1 MMTSGRPVQIPCRR
15 VTRRRGIAASRGIA
29 GLVMALLLPC
39 AVLLAPAPAHA
50 QVERFALVIGNNLGG
65 PDDVALRYAEDDAG
79 KIYAVLENLG
89 GFRPENMLLL
99 RGRGADEVRDAL
111 IAMNERI
118 RRQAGAGRPDT
129 MLFVYYSGHADA
141 QALHLASSELS
152 LRQVEQL
159 VTGSAAEFRVL
170 VLDACRS
177 GALTRV
183 KGGRRAPPVSIS
195 LEDQLAGEGTVFL
208 TASSANEDA
217 QESDQIKGSFFTH
230 YLVSGL
236 IGAADQNQ
244 DGRVVL
250 EEAYRYA
257 YEHTLRASS
266 RTLAG
271 TQHPTFKY
279 DMRGQ
284 GQVVLTQVMPRQH
297 RALVHLP
304 AGRSYLLLR
313 DGPEGPVVA
322 EVGARDQVRRISVAA
337 GRYFVRGRAPS
348 YLLEGTV
355 HLSGGNEQ
363 TINDVQLDR
372 IEYARFVRKG
382 ATDLRAVH
390 GPQAGLRSRSAV
402 FAGASCMGPYLGY
415 AWETRHF
422 DLIPRVGLCRGL
434 DETVRDDALNSTP
447 RSVRASEIDLGVRLA
462 RTWDVSR
469 LALSIG
475 VTPGLALISD
485 AAEVQGGVSQRY
497 RTVGVLGSTVGVA
510 MDLSGPLYVS
520 LEIGAQTYVQ
530 RKRTLIYDSTL
541 LWPVLIDVRDEV
553 DADVVL
559 GLSAGAGVRW

>member
-1 MMTSGRPVQIPCRR
+1 MIDRAVRFP
-15 VTRRRGIAASRGIA
+15 RRRPARAL
-29 GLVMALLLPC
+29 GLGLALALGAALLW
-39 AVLLAPAPAHA
+39 PAPARA
-50 QVERFALVIGNNLGG
+50 QIERFALVIGNNFGG
-65 PDDVALRYAEDDAG
+65 AGDVPLRYAEDDAS
-79 KIYAVLENLG
+79 KIYGVLENLG
-89 GFRPENMLLL
+89 GFRPENMQLL
-99 RGRGADEVRDAL
+99 RGRSAEEVRDAL
-111 IAMNERI
+111 IAINERI
-118 RRQAGAGRPDT
+118 RRQAGPGRSDT

-141 QALHLASSELS
+141 RALHLGASDLA
-152 LRQVEQL
+152 LRQLEQL

-183 KGGRRAPPVSIS
+183 KGGRRAPPLSIS

-217 QESDQIKGSFFTH
+217 QESDQVKGSFFTH

-284 GQVVLTQVMPRQH
+284 GQVVLTRVMSGQH

-337 GRYFVRGRAPS
+337 GRYFVRGRASS
-348 YLLEGTV
+348 YLLEGIV
-355 HLSGGNEQ
+355 HLSGGAER
-363 TINDVQLDR
+363 TIGDELLDR

-382 ATDLRAVH
+382 AAELRAVH
-390 GPQAGLRSRSAV
+390 GPQAGLRGRSA
-402 FAGASCMGPYLGY
+402 L
-415 AWETRHF
+415 
-422 DLIPRVGLCRGL
+422 
-434 DETVRDDALNSTP
+434 
-447 RSVRASEIDLGVRLA
+447 
-462 RTWDVSR
+462 
-469 LALSIG
+469 
-475 VTPGLALISD
+475 
-485 AAEVQGGVSQRY
+485 
-497 RTVGVLGSTVGVA
+497 
-510 MDLSGPLYVS
+510 
-520 LEIGAQTYVQ
+520 
-530 RKRTLIYDSTL
+530 
-541 LWPVLIDVRDEV
+541 
-553 DADVVL
+553 
-559 GLSAGAGVRW
+559 

>member
-1 MMTSGRPVQIPCRR
+1 MTLPGTAR
-15 VTRRRGIAASRGIA
+15 V
-29 GLVMALLLPC
+29 
-39 AVLLAPAPAHA
+39 
-50 QVERFALVIGNNLGG
+50 VIGNDVGG
-65 PDDVALRYAEDDAG
+65 PDDVTLRYAEDDAS
-79 KIYAVLENLG
+79 KVYTVLENLG

-99 RGRGADEVRDAL
+99 RGRSADEVRDAL

-118 RRQAGAGRPDT
+118 RHQAGPGRADS

-141 QALHLASSELS
+141 RTLHLGPSELP

-159 VTGSAAEFRVL
+159 VTGSSAGFRVL

-183 KGGRRAPPVSIS
+183 KGGRRAPPVAIA
-195 LEDQLAGEGTVFL
+195 LEDRLAGEGTVFL

-217 QESDQIKGSFFTH
+217 QESDFIKGSFFTH

-236 IGAADQNQ
+236 IGAADQNH

-279 DMRGQ
+279 DVRGQ
-284 GQVVLTQVMPRQH
+284 GQIVLTEVLPRQH

-313 DGPEGPVVA
+313 DGPEGAVVA

-337 GRYFVRGRAPS
+337 GRYFVRARAPRH
-348 YLLEGTV
+348 LLEGTV
-355 HLSGGNEQ
+355 RLSGGEQ
-363 TINDVQLDR
+363 RTIDDELLER
-372 IEYARFVRKG
+372 IAYARFVRKG
-382 ATDLRAVH
+382 VADVRAVH
-390 GPQAGLRSRSAV
+390 GPQAGLRSRSAL
-402 FAGASCMGPYLGY
+402 FAGGSCMGPYLGY

-434 DETVRDDALNSTP
+434 AERAGGDVLSRAPRTVRP
-447 RSVRASEIDLGVRLA
+447 SEIDLGVRLA
-462 RTWDVSR
+462 HTWDVGR
-469 LALSIG
+469 LAMSVGL
-475 VTPGLALISD
+475 TPGVALIAD
-485 AAEVQGGVSQRY
+485 AAVVQGGLASRY
-497 RTVGVLGSTVGVA
+497 RAAAVLGSTVGVA
-510 MDLSGPLYVS
+510 MDLSGPLYAGVE
-520 LEIGAQTYVQ
+520 LGARTYVQ
-530 RKRTLIYDSTL
+530 RKRTLIYDADVRP
-541 LWPVLIDVRDEV
+541 WPVLIDTRVEL

-559 GLSAGAGVRW
+559 GLSAGVGMRW

>member
-1 MMTSGRPVQIPCRR
+1 MIDRWVQIPRR
-15 VTRRRGIAASRGIA
+15 ERAARAGIA
-29 GLVMALLLPC
+29 GLIMALALVLGAGLLW
-39 AVLLAPAPAHA
+39 PAPARA

-65 PDDVALRYAEDDAG
+65 PDDMALRYAEDDAG
-79 KIYAVLENLG
+79 KIYTVLENLG

-99 RGRGADEVRDAL
+99 RGRSADEVRDAL

-118 RRQAGAGRPDT
+118 RRQVGPGRPDT

-141 QALHLASSELS
+141 QALHLGQSELS

-159 VTGSAAEFRVL
+159 VTGSSAEFRVL

-284 GQVVLTQVMPRQH
+284 GLVVLTQVMPRQH

-322 EVGARDQVRRISVAA
+322 EVGVRDQVRRISVAA

-355 HLSGGNEQ
+355 HLSGGDEQ
-363 TINDVQLDR
+363 TIADEQLDR

-382 ATDLRAVH
+382 AAELRAVH
-390 GPQAGLRSRSAV
+390 GPQAGLHSRSAL
-402 FAGASCMGPYLGY
+402 FAGGSCLGPYLGY

-422 DLIPRVGLCRGL
+422 DLVPRMGMCRGL
-434 DETVRDDALNSTP
+434 EESVGDDFGGGAP
-447 RSVRASEIDLGVRLA
+447 RAVRATEIDVGVRLA
-462 RTWDVSR
+462 RTWDVWR
-469 LALSIG
+469 VAVSIG
-475 VTPGLALISD
+475 VTPGVALISD
-485 AAEVQGGVSQRY
+485 AAQVQGGLSTRY
-497 RTVGVLGSTVGVA
+497 RAVGVLGSTMGVA
-510 MDLSGPLYVS
+510 MDLSGALYTS

-530 RKRTLIYDSTL
+530 RKRTLIYDDTGL
-541 LWPVLIDVRDEV
+541 FPMVIDTHDEL

-559 GLSAGAGVRW
+559 GVSAGVGMRW

>member
-1 MMTSGRPVQIPCRR
+1 MIGRLDDIA
-15 VTRRRGIAASRGIA
+15 RRGPGGRARSA
-29 GLVMALLLPC
+29 GLVVTVVLTVALGAALG
-39 AVLLAPAPAHA
+39 AVLFWPAHAHA
-50 QVERFALVIGNNLGG
+50 QVERFALVIGNNLGS
-65 PDDVALRYAEDDAG
+65 PDDVALRYAEDDAS

-99 RGRGADEVRDAL
+99 RGRSADEVRDAL

-118 RRQAGAGRPDT
+118 RRQAGPRRPDT

-141 QALHLASSELS
+141 RALHLGQDELS

-159 VTGSAAEFRVL
+159 VTGSSAEFRVL

-236 IGAADQNQ
+236 IGAADHNQ
-244 DGRVVL
+244 DGSVVL
-250 EEAYRYA
+250 EEAYRHA

-284 GQVVLTQVMPRQH
+284 GQIVLTQVMPRQH
-297 RALVHLP
+297 RALVSLP
-304 AGRSYLLLR
+304 AGRSYLLMR

-337 GRYFVRGRAPS
+337 GRYFVRARAPS

-355 HLSGGNEQ
+355 SLAGGSEQAISDEHLE
-363 TINDVQLDR
+363 R
-372 IEYARFVRKG
+372 IAYARFVRKG
-382 ATDLRAVH
+382 ATALGAVH
-390 GPQAGLRSRSAV
+390 GPQAGLRSRSAL
-402 FAGASCMGPYLGY
+402 FAGAGCMGPYLGY

-422 DLIPRVGLCRGL
+422 DLVPRVGLCRGL
-434 DETVRDDALNSTP
+434 AESVRADTGSSAP
-447 RSVRASEIDLGVRLA
+447 GAVRASEIDVGVRLA
-462 RTWDVSR
+462 RTWDVWR
-469 LALSIG
+469 LAMSLG
-475 VTPGLALISD
+475 VAPGLALVSD
-485 AAEVQGGVSQRY
+485 AAEVQGGVARY
-497 RTVGVLGSTVGVA
+497 RMVGVLGSTLGA
-510 MDLSGPLYVS
+510 SMDLSGPLYAS

-530 RKRTLIYDSTL
+530 RKRTLVYDDVPSWT
-541 LWPVLIDVRDEV
+541 PVLLETRDEL

-559 GLSAGAGVRW
+559 GLSAGVGMRW

>member
-1 MMTSGRPVQIPCRR
+1 MIDRGVQIP
-15 VTRRRGIAASRGIA
+15 RGAPARGLARLLALLALGA
-29 GLVMALLLPC
+29 GLLGPAL
-39 AVLLAPAPAHA
+39 AHA

-65 PDDVALRYAEDDAG
+65 PDDVPLRYAEDDAG
-79 KIYAVLENLG
+79 KVYTVLENLG
-89 GFRPENMLLL
+89 DFRPENMLLL
-99 RGRGADEVRDAL
+99 RGRSADEVRDAL

-118 RRQAGAGRPDT
+118 RQQAGPGRADA

-141 QALHLASSELS
+141 RALHLGASELS

-159 VTGSAAEFRVL
+159 VTGSSAELRVL

-195 LEDQLAGEGTVFL
+195 LEDQLAGEGSVFL

-217 QESDQIKGSFFTH
+217 QESDRIKGSFFTH

-284 GQVVLTQVMPRQH
+284 GQVVLTQVLPRQH

-322 EVGARDQVRRISVAA
+322 EVGARDRVRRISVAA
-337 GRYFVRGRAPS
+337 GRYFVRGRASS

-355 HLSGGNEQ
+355 SLAGGEERAIADD
-363 TINDVQLDR
+363 TLER

-382 ATDLRAVH
+382 AGELRAVH
-390 GPQAGLRSRSAV
+390 GPKAGWHGRSAV
-402 FAGASCMGPYLGY
+402 FAGGSCMGPYLGY
-415 AWETRHF
+415 AVETRHF
-422 DLIPRVGLCRGL
+422 DLTPHLGLCRGL
-434 DETVRDDALNSTP
+434 DERARDAALGSAPVTVRPT
-447 RSVRASEIDLGVRLA
+447 EIGLDLRLS
-462 RTWDVSR
+462 RTWDVWR
-469 LALSIG
+469 LAMSVG
-475 VTPGLALISD
+475 VAPGVSLLAD
-485 AAEVQGGVSQRY
+485 AAEVQGGVAQRY
-497 RTVGVLGSTVGVA
+497 RTVATLGSTVGVA
-510 MDLSGPLYVS
+510 MDLSGPLYASVE
-520 LEIGAQTYVQ
+520 LAARTYVQ
-530 RKRTLIYDSTL
+530 RKRTLIYAEGSPFA
-541 LWPVLIDVRDEV
+541 PVVVDARDEL
-553 DADVVL
+553 DAGVVL
-559 GLSAGAGVRW
+559 GLGAGIGMRW

>member
-1 MMTSGRPVQIPCRR
+1 MTGRLDDIPRR
-15 VTRRRGIAASRGIA
+15 PRAARA
-29 GLVMALLLPC
+29 RLAAAALVLGAALGAALGSALLW
-39 AVLLAPAPAHA
+39 PAQAHA
-50 QVERFALVIGNNLGG
+50 QVERFAIVIGNNLGG
-65 PDDVALRYAEDDAG
+65 PGDVALRYAEDDAG
-79 KIYAVLENLG
+79 KIHAVLENLG

-99 RGRGADEVRDAL
+99 RGRSADEVRDAL
-111 IAMNERI
+111 ISMNERI
-118 RRQAGAGRPDT
+118 RRQAGRARADT

-141 QALHLASSELS
+141 RALHLGPGELP

-159 VTGSAAEFRVL
+159 VTGSSAELRVL

-183 KGGRRAPPVSIS
+183 KGGRRAPPVSVS
-195 LEDQLAGEGTVFL
+195 LEDRLPSEGTVFL
-208 TASSANEDA
+208 TASAANEDA
-217 QESDQIKGSFFTH
+217 QESDEVKGSFFTH

-284 GQVVLTQVMPRQH
+284 SQVVLTEVLPRQH
-297 RALVHLP
+297 RALVSLP
-304 AGRSYLLLR
+304 AGRSYLLMR

-322 EVGARDQVRRISVAA
+322 EVGARDQVRRISVAP
-337 GRYFVRGRAPS
+337 GRYFVRARAPS
-348 YLLEGTV
+348 YLLEGSV
-355 HLSGGNEQ
+355 SLAGGSEQ
-363 TINDVQLDR
+363 TIGDAALDR

-402 FAGASCMGPYLGY
+402 FAGAGCMGPYLAY

-422 DLIPRVGLCRGL
+422 DLVPRVGLCRGL
-434 DETVRDDALNSTP
+434 AESVRDDAGAAST
-447 RSVRASEIDLGVRLA
+447 VRASEIDLGVRLA
-462 RTWDVSR
+462 RTWDVWR
-469 LALSIG
+469 LAMSIG
-475 VTPGLALISD
+475 VAPGLAMITD
-485 AAEVQGGVSQRY
+485 AAEVQGGVARY
-497 RTVGVLGSTVGVA
+497 RMVGTLGSTLGA
-510 MDLSGPLYVS
+510 SIDLSGPLYAS
-520 LEIGAQTYVQ
+520 LELGAHTYVQ
-530 RKRTLIYDSTL
+530 RKRTLVYDDLSS
-541 LWPVLIDVRDEV
+541 WPPVLRETREELE
-553 DADVVL
+553 ADVVL
-559 GLSAGAGVRW
+559 GLSAGVGVRW

>member
-1 MMTSGRPVQIPCRR
+1 MMTSGRPVQIPRR
-15 VTRRRGIAASRGIA
+15 MTQRRGSAALARVAS
-29 GLVMALLLPC
+29 LVMALLVPC

-50 QVERFALVIGNNLGG
+50 QVERFALVIGNDLGG
-65 PDDVALRYAEDDAG
+65 SDDVPLRYAEDDAG

-99 RGRGADEVRDAL
+99 RGRSADEVRDAL
-111 IAMNERI
+111 ITMNERI

-141 QALHLASSELS
+141 QALHLGASELP

-208 TASSANEDA
+208 TASSATEDA

-236 IGAADQNQ
+236 IGAADHNQ

-284 GQVVLTQVMPRQH
+284 GQVVLTQVLPRQH

-355 HLSGGNEQ
+355 QLSGGDER
-363 TINDVQLDR
+363 TIADAELDR

-422 DLIPRVGLCRGL
+422 DLIPRVGLCRAL
-434 DETVRDDALNSTP
+434 DETAREDAGGAP
-447 RSVRASEIDLGVRLA
+447 RPVRASEIDLGVRLA
-462 RTWDVSR
+462 RTWDVWRMAVSV
-469 LALSIG
+469 G
-475 VTPGLALISD
+475 VTPGLAMISD
-485 AAEVQGGVSQRY
+485 AAAVEGGVSQRY
-497 RTVGVLGSTVGVA
+497 RTVGVLGSTVGAA
-510 MDLSGPLYVS
+510 MDLSGPLYAGV
-520 LEIGAQTYVQ
+520 EIGAQTYVQ
-530 RKRTLIYDSTL
+530 RKRTLVYEDGPL
-541 LWPVLIDVRDEV
+541 FPKLIDTRDEL

-559 GLSAGAGVRW
+559 GLSAGIGVRW

>member
-1 MMTSGRPVQIPCRR
+1 
-15 VTRRRGIAASRGIA
+15 
-29 GLVMALLLPC
+29 
-39 AVLLAPAPAHA
+39 
-50 QVERFALVIGNNLGG
+50 
-65 PDDVALRYAEDDAG
+65 
-79 KIYAVLENLG
+79 
-89 GFRPENMLLL
+89 
-99 RGRGADEVRDAL
+99 
-111 IAMNERI
+111 MNERI
-118 RRQAGAGRPDT
+118 RRQAGRARSDT

-141 QALHLASSELS
+141 RALHLGPDELS

-159 VTGSAAEFRVL
+159 VTGSSAEFRVL

-195 LEDQLAGEGTVFL
+195 LEDRLASEGTVFL
-208 TASSANEDA
+208 TASAANEDA
-217 QESDQIKGSFFTH
+217 QESDQVKGSFFTH

-236 IGAADQNQ
+236 LGAADQNQ

-279 DMRGQ
+279 DVRGQ
-284 GQVVLTQVMPRQH
+284 GQIVLTEVLPRQH
-297 RALVHLP
+297 RALVSLP

-337 GRYFVRGRAPS
+337 GRYFVRARAPS

-355 HLSGGNEQ
+355 TLTGGSEQ
-363 TINDVQLDR
+363 TIADAGLER

-390 GPQAGLRSRSAV
+390 GPQAGLHSRSAL
-402 FAGASCMGPYLGY
+402 FAGAGCMGPYLGY

-422 DLIPRVGLCRGL
+422 DLVPRVSLCRGL
-434 DETVRDDALNSTP
+434 AESVRDDAGGNAP
-447 RSVRASEIDLGVRLA
+447 GAVRAREIDAAVRLA
-462 RTWDVSR
+462 RTWDVWR
-469 LALSIG
+469 LAMSIG
-475 VTPGLALISD
+475 VAPGLAMLSD
-485 AAEVQGGVSQRY
+485 AAEVQGGVARY
-497 RTVGVLGSTVGVA
+497 RMVGVLGSTVA
-510 MDLSGPLYVS
+510 ASMDLTGPLYAS
-520 LEIGAQTYVQ
+520 LELGAHTYVQ
-530 RKRTLIYDSTL
+530 RKRTLVYDDVPS
-541 LWPVLIDVRDEV
+541 WPPVLRETRDELE
-553 DADVVL
+553 ADVVL
-559 GLSAGAGVRW
+559 GLSAGVGMRW

>member
-1 MMTSGRPVQIPCRR
+1 MMTSGHPVQIPSRGAAPRR
-15 VTRRRGIAASRGIA
+15 VARRRSIAVRARIA
-29 GLVMALLLPC
+29 GLVMVLALGAILLP
-39 AVLLAPAPAHA
+39 PAPAHA

-65 PDDVALRYAEDDAG
+65 PDDVPLRYAEDDAS
-79 KIYAVLENLG
+79 KIYTVLENLG

-99 RGRGADEVRDAL
+99 RGRSADEVRDAL
-111 IAMNERI
+111 ITMNERI

-141 QALHLASSELS
+141 QALHLGASELP

-159 VTGSAAEFRVL
+159 VTGSSAEFRVL

-208 TASSANEDA
+208 TASSASEDA

-348 YLLEGTV
+348 YLLEGIV
-355 HLSGGNEQ
+355 QLSGGDER
-363 TINDVQLDR
+363 TIADGQLDR

-422 DLIPRVGLCRGL
+422 DLIPRLGLCRAL
-434 DETVRDDALNSTP
+434 DQSVGDSALGRDP
-447 RSVRASEIDLGVRLA
+447 RVVRASEIDLGVRLA

-475 VTPGLALISD
+475 VAPGVALVSD
-485 AAEVQGGVSQRY
+485 AAEVEGGVSQRY
-497 RTVGVLGSTVGVA
+497 RTVGVLGSTVGIA
-510 MDLSGPLYVS
+510 MDVSGPLYASV
-520 LEIGAQTYVQ
+520 EIGPTACCARARYAAPPTAA
-530 RKRTLIYDSTL
+530 TPT
-541 LWPVLIDVRDEV
+541 
-553 DADVVL
+553 A
-559 GLSAGAGVRW
+559 